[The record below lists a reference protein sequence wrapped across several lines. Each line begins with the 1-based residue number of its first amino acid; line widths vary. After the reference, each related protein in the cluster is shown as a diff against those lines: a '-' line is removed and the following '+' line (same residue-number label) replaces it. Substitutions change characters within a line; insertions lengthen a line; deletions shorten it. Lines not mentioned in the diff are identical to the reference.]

1 MDGYEVARR
10 LRSARNGT
18 ISLVAL
24 TGYGQADDRRKAI
37 EAGFDVHLTKPVEI
51 ERLEEIVALLG
62 SNIGNVAADEAA
74 ALLGLIRAAL
84 RRSNCVL
91 LGADLVKPECELIA
105 RLRRSARSHSGVQ

>member
-10 LRSARNGT
+10 LRSARNGS

-51 ERLEEIVALLG
+51 ERLDEIVALLG
-62 SNIGNVAADEAA
+62 KKKRTATV
-74 ALLGLIRAAL
+74 
-84 RRSNCVL
+84 
-91 LGADLVKPECELIA
+91 
-105 RLRRSARSHSGVQ
+105 